1 MLGGC
6 QIKARSI
13 LLEGIFLGCLEEIVT
28 PIEIKDLMRLQ
39 LLGTLIVI
47 VMIINYK

>member
-13 LLEGIFLGCLEEIVT
+13 LLEGIFLRCLEEIVS
-28 PIEIKDLMRLQ
+28 PIEIKDLMWLQ